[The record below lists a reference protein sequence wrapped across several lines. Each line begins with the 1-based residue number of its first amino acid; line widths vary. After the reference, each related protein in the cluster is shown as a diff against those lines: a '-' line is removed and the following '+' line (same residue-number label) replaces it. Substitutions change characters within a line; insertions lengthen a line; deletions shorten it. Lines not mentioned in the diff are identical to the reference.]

1 MKRRLMA
8 VLMAC
13 VMTLS
18 LLPISALATENSVKY
33 GYYENGSWVEGT
45 VTQSLPEGVQFIN

>member
-18 LLPISALATENSVKY
+18 LLPISALATENSGMEFHKTASVNEDGKSY
-33 GYYENGSWVEGT
+33 TISMEA
-45 VTQSLPEGVQFIN
+45 

>member
-18 LLPISALATENSVKY
+18 LLPISALAADSGMEFT
-33 GYYENGSWVEGT
+33 
-45 VTQSLPEGVQFIN
+45 